1 MITALRRYERWYKY
15 QKKAPW
21 LDGNP
26 EGFEISKG
34 HMFDHTA
41 AFAVLWGANDN
52 ARLDNSRK
60 LTRKMQNTRQRGP
73 GSMSPRG

>member
-1 MITALRRYERWYKY
+1 MADDHGIAQVRAMVQVPEDGT
-15 QKKAPW
+15 W

-52 ARLDNSRK
+52 ARLDNFEKDHQKKCKTSGEED
-60 LTRKMQNTRQRGP
+60 QAA
-73 GSMSPRG
+73 

>member
-15 QKKAPW
+15 QKTAPW
-21 LDGNP
+21 LNNNP

-41 AFAVLWGANDN
+41 AFAVLCGWTVGVF
-52 ARLDNSRK
+52 
-60 LTRKMQNTRQRGP
+60 P
-73 GSMSPRG
+73 GQPCGTCVCV